1 MASTFDELKAEVL
14 SGLILEVSDEP
25 TYNEEKLREKV
36 NNAFR
41 EVKRE
46 RLRGIGGVYPSHY
59 TEAMQTADMEQF
71 YSNIRTIALYDY
83 NQIGIEG
90 QTSSTESAITR
101 TYVNRN
107 SLFVGVLPLSPV
119 FK

>member
-1 MASTFDELKAEVL
+1 MAQSFDELKIEVL
-14 SGLILEVSDEP
+14 AGLTVELSGEP
-25 TYNEEKLREKV
+25 AFSEDVLVEKI

-46 RLRGIGGVYPSHY
+46 RLRGIGGVYPSYY
-59 TEAMQTADMEQF
+59 TQEMQVADMEQF

-83 NQIGIEG
+83 NQIGLEG

-107 SLFVGVLPLSPV
+107 SLFNGVVPLTPV
-119 FK
+119 I

>member
-1 MASTFDELKAEVL
+1 MAQSFEELKAEIV
-14 SGLILEVSDEP
+14 SGLVLEISDEP
-25 TYNEEKLREKV
+25 TYSEVKLAEKV

-46 RLRGIGGVYPSHY
+46 RLRGLGGVYPSHY
-59 TEAMQTADMEQF
+59 TEEMQTADLEQF
-71 YSNIRTIALYDY
+71 YSNIRQLALYDY

-107 SLFVGVLPLSPV
+107 SLLNGVIPLTCRV
-119 FK
+119 

>member
-1 MASTFDELKAEVL
+1 MARTFEELKAEVL
-14 SGLILEVSDEP
+14 SGLTVELSGEP
-25 TYNEEKLREKV
+25 AFSEDVLVEKI

-46 RLRGIGGVYPSHY
+46 RLRGIGGVYPSYY
-59 TEAMQTADMEQF
+59 TQEMQVADMEQF

-83 NQIGIEG
+83 NQIGLEG

-107 SLFVGVLPLSPV
+107 SLFNGVVPLTPV
-119 FK
+119 V

>member
-1 MASTFDELKAEVL
+1 MAATFDELKAEVL
-14 SGLILEVSDEP
+14 SGLVIEISDEP
-25 TYNEEKLREKV
+25 TFNEAKLREKI

-46 RLRGIGGVYPSHY
+46 RLRGIGGAYPSCY
-59 TEAMQTADMEQF
+59 TDEMQVADMEQF
-71 YSNIRTIALYDY
+71 YSNIRTLALYDY
-83 NQIGIEG
+83 NQIGLEG

-107 SLFVGVLPLSPV
+107 SLFNGVVPLSPV
-119 FK
+119 I

>member
-1 MASTFDELKAEVL
+1 MASTLSGLQAEVL
-14 SGLILEVSDEP
+14 AGLVVEVSNDP
-25 TYNEEKLREKV
+25 TYSEAILTEKV
-36 NNAFR
+36 ANAMR

-46 RLRGIGGVYPSHY
+46 RLRGIGGTYPSYY
-59 TEAMQTADMEQF
+59 TEAMQTADLEQF

-83 NQIGIEG
+83 NQVGLEG

-107 SLFVGVLPLSPV
+107 SLFVGVVPLCAV
-119 FK
+119 L